1 MAIRP
6 RGTTLFDVARAAGVS
21 KSTAARVLA
30 GEGSASAPAVAKVKK
45 AAAELGYTPNAIAK
59 AMVSGSS
66 HTIGILVPDVA
77 SAFFAAVVR
86 GFTDTARAAGFEV
99 MLGNTDRTDADEDR
113 SLEVFIEHRVAGIA
127 LAPHNR
133 AHSTP
138 LTQLIDRGFPLVMLD
153 RPTPA
158 APGADVVGLDH
169 AAAGALATEHL
180 LDQGHRAI
188 AVVVSDSTR
197 IPRIL
202 ADPPADR
209 LDDEVLRPD
218 ELRLLGYVRAL
229 RAHGLQPD
237 PELVVEVPYTPQ
249 EAQET
254 VLAFLTGTRD
264 AGSDSGSSSDS
275 LAGAAGTTPGA
286 SDSTPTATSATALL
300 CTDSLMSTAGYRAL
314 IDAGISYPEDMSF
327 LAFDDQ
333 DWCTMVRPAVSV
345 IAQPD
350 VQLGQQAASALI
362 ARIRGDR
369 AGAKHTELAAR
380 LQVRGSTAEPREHS
394 LTEA

>member
-30 GEGSASAPAVAKVKK
+30 GEGSASAQAVEKVKK
-45 AAAELGYTPNAIAK
+45 AAADLGYTPNAIAK

-133 AHSTP
+133 AHSAP
-138 LTQLIDRGFPLVMLD
+138 LARLIDRGFPLVMLD

-202 ADPPADR
+202 ADAPADR

-249 EAQET
+249 EAQEA
-254 VLAFLTGTRD
+254 VRDFLTGTRD
-264 AGSDSGSSSDS
+264 AGS
-275 LAGAAGTTPGA
+275 AGTAPAG
-286 SDSTPTATSATALL
+286 SDGTPTATSATALL

-314 IDAGISYPEDMSF
+314 IDAGIAYPDDMSF

-369 AGAKHTELAAR
+369 AGAKHTELAAQ
-380 LQVRGSTAEPREHS
+380 LMVRGSTARPPAHS
-394 LTEA
+394 LAEA

>member
-6 RGTTLFDVARAAGVS
+6 RGTTLFDVAHAAGVS

-30 GEGSASAPAVAKVKK
+30 GEGSASAQAVEKVKK
-45 AAAELGYTPNAIAK
+45 AAADLGYTPNAIAK

-86 GFTDTARAAGFEV
+86 GFTDTARTAGFEV
-99 MLGNTDRTDADEDR
+99 MLGNTDRTDANEDR

-133 AHSTP
+133 AHSAP
-138 LTQLIDRGFPLVMLD
+138 LTRLIDRGFPLVMLD

-169 AAAGALATEHL
+169 TAAGTLATEHL
-180 LDQGHRAI
+180 LGLGHRAI

-202 ADPPADR
+202 ADAPADR

-229 RAHGLQPD
+229 RSRGLQPD
-237 PELVVEVPYTPQ
+237 PGLVVEVPYTPQ
-249 EAQET
+249 EAQAA
-254 VLAFLTGTRD
+254 VLAFLTGTHD
-264 AGSDSGSSSDS
+264 AGSAGADSGS
-275 LAGAAGTTPGA
+275 AP
-286 SDSTPTATSATALL
+286 TSATALL

-314 IDAGISYPEDMSF
+314 IDADISYPDGISF

-380 LQVRGSTAEPREHS
+380 LIVRDSTARPREH
-394 LTEA
+394 